1 MRLMLL
7 VPALL
12 CGACGG
18 AAMTAADSG
27 GGATVWWTTCGPP
40 ACAGDAAIPDSGLPY
55 CPLQQAGSAC
65 ATPGAECDPYARCTG
80 PLLCSTTDPKG
91 MPPECPISRAS
102 SKKDIRFL
110 SSLDLRA
117 YSRELIDLPLATFRY
132 RGGDERTR
140 LGFLIDGHE
149 SLACVDGDHVDLYG
163 YTSMAVA
170 ALKVQEEEIA
180 HLRAEVAAMRKELAR
195 KRR

>member
-1 MRLMLL
+1 MLVRRLAESGHCWQRWKLDRRGWRGDGRASSLSRDGGGMRPMLL

-18 AAMTAADSG
+18 AAMTATDSG
-27 GGATVWWTTCGPP
+27 GVGTTVWWTTCGPP

-91 MPPECPISRAS
+91 MPPECPISRAKS
-102 SKKDIRFL
+102 GT
-110 SSLDLRA
+110 
-117 YSRELIDLPLATFRY
+117 P
-132 RGGDERTR
+132 
-140 LGFLIDGHE
+140 
-149 SLACVDGDHVDLYG
+149 
-163 YTSMAVA
+163 
-170 ALKVQEEEIA
+170 
-180 HLRAEVAAMRKELAR
+180 
-195 KRR
+195 